1 MPALAIRD
9 DIAPEELRRRAQ
21 RERDGRVSARLIS
34 LAGRPPEGLVLDG
47 REYGGKLNGSGR
59 KTVPAPV
66 SDFPLPVPYI
76 PTDAGKRK
84 LKGPSKSTKTVPSKS
99 EIRLTCSTG
108 AVPHGLFGSSGTA
121 ENLTQKPT
129 SWPAV

>member
-9 DIAPEELRRRAQ
+9 DIAPEELRR

-47 REYGGKLNGSGR
+47 REYGGKLNCSGR

-84 LKGPSKSTKTVPSKS
+84 LNRHSPGSVNFGARIAPLSGSGYGKSPSS
-99 EIRLTCSTG
+99 R
-108 AVPHGLFGSSGTA
+108 A
-121 ENLTQKPT
+121 EVME
-129 SWPAV
+129 ADG